1 MATEKVSQ
9 LPAVTNATLADV
21 IYAIQAGISSQET
34 LQQVYNLFSA
44 NVVQNYNGNPNGHLA
59 GTQYQSLAWDSTDNF
74 LWICT
79 TTGSAATAVWKPVI
93 GALTNG
99 QLPIGSTGNAPS
111 AATITAGTGIS
122 VTNGA
127 GSITI
132 ASTATGVSWNVVT
145 TNQSMSP
152 ENGYIANSGGGLTFT
167 LPTTASVGT
176 ALAAMNLNTGGWT
189 IAQNASQNIRL
200 GSSITTTG
208 AGGSLASTSQ
218 GDSIYLI
225 CAVANTTWIALSV
238 QGNITVV

>member
-9 LPAVTNATLADV
+9 LPTVTNATLADV

-34 LQQVYNLFSA
+34 LQQVYNLFSS
-44 NVVQNYNGNPNGHLA
+44 NVIQNYNGNPNGHLA

-79 TTGSAATAVWKPVI
+79 TTGSAAGAVWKPVI

-99 QLPIGSTGNAPS
+99 QLPIGSTGNAPA
-111 AATITAGTGIS
+111 AATLTQGTGITI
-122 VTNGA
+122 TNSSG
-127 GSITI
+127 GITI
-132 ASTATGVSWNVVT
+132 AATATGVSWNVVT
-145 TNQSMSP
+145 TNQNMVA
-152 ENGYIANSGGGLTFT
+152 ENGYIANSGSGLTFT

-176 ALAAMNLNTGGWT
+176 ALAAMNYNTGGWT
-189 IAQNASQNIRL
+189 IAQNASQNIRY

-208 AGGSLASTSQ
+208 AGGSLASTAQ

-225 CAVANTTWIALSV
+225 CVVANTSWIVLNS
-238 QGNITVV
+238 QGIITVV